1 MARQKH
7 PRLAQVERAFSYH
20 QPASKDISAQ
30 LDKIR
35 AMHKALATKMHKLL
49 PENREAS
56 LALTNLEQASMFA
69 IAAVVRESG
78 EPSTSVAVNG
88 KAAKAAAPKAKATKA
103 ADGEAKPRRAVKRV
117 AKAA

>member
-7 PRLAQVERAFSYH
+7 PRLAQVERAFTYH
-20 QPASKDISAQ
+20 QPATKDVSAQ

-69 IAAVVRESG
+69 IAAVVRETG

-88 KAAKAAAPKAKATKA
+88 KAAAATKAPKAK
-103 ADGEAKPRRAVKRV
+103 DEAKPRRAVKRT